1 MAPIVDASKGAL
13 RSSRGRLNGRAE
25 REGEWY
31 GEKEGENVRESL
43 GRGWRVSTW
52 SGLPELRH

>member
-25 REGEWY
+25 GEGEWY

-43 GRGWRVSTW
+43 RRGWRVSTW